1 MRVIAANTQEILAMT
16 AQLYTATA
24 LAAGTIF
31 MIAAL
36 LTVGQF

>member
-1 MRVIAANTQEILAMT
+1 MRVIETNPKEISTMT

-24 LAAGTIF
+24 LAAGTLF